1 MQATGVADSQRRWL
15 ATWTRVEAAG
25 GADAWEATGG
35 AETWVAVTTVQR
47 RRRDAEVA
55 AAGVWPMRRGVGG
68 GFGERE

>member
-1 MQATGVADSQRRWL
+1 VDTQ
-15 ATWTRVEAAG
+15 EAAG
-25 GADAWEATGG
+25 SVETWVVAGG